1 MYEFL
6 GYQVQDVMSSPL
18 SIAPQA
24 TLAEAEQLLEARGFN
39 ALPVVTRE
47 GQLVGVVTS
56 LDLLKAFRFTEES
69 ILPPYDEIMRHTVE
83 SVMSRDPATVR
94 PRTPLTRVLEKMVAT
109 RDKSFPVVDEGR
121 LVGVVAREDVMQALR
136 RADAGERAPGPPA
149 RPAEP
154 GKQGA

>member
-6 GYQVQDVMSSPL
+6 GYQVQDVMSIPV

-24 TLAEAEQLLEARGFN
+24 TLAEAEQLLETRGFN

-69 ILPPYDEIMRHTVE
+69 MLPPYDQIMQRTVE
-83 SVMSRDPATVR
+83 SVMSREPETVR
-94 PRTPLTRVLEKMVAT
+94 PRTPLTRVLEKLVAT
-109 RDKSFPVVDEGR
+109 RDKSFPVVDEDR

-136 RADAGERAPGPPA
+136 RANAGARPEQPPA
-149 RPAEP
+149 RRAEP